1 LIARLGG
8 NKYFACV
15 DMKGSDGKIY
25 NIDFFMV
32 PQPGKLTV
40 TQTSVHRI
48 KRQTSLQLE
57 ATRGRLEKVP
67 VS

>member
-1 LIARLGG
+1 
-8 NKYFACV
+8 
-15 DMKGSDGKIY
+15 MKGSDGKIY
-25 NIDFFMV
+25 DIDFFMV

-57 ATRGRLEKVP
+57 ATRGRLEESEGFVEAKQP
-67 VS
+67 VLRRFAL